1 MKTKAPC
8 NCSSQNKAMANR
20 DNMRRLASKAAKMDQ
35 RIYVIIR
42 RNDDTNTSEPIHP
55 IGANGDIIEYIHYL

>member
-1 MKTKAPC
+1 MNAKAPC

-20 DNMRRLASKAAKMDQ
+20 ENMRRLASKAARMDQ

-42 RNDDTNTSEPIHP
+42 KHDDTYTFELELTEI
-55 IGANGDIIEYIHYL
+55 